1 MSTTEAIDQPA
12 PSSARARS
20 MRIRLRGYLVR
31 RGRQLLRLMLVLVL
45 GLLFMAGA
53 LEAWRGASLI
63 GLPDVGDPFDVAAF
77 RAFRIPEEP
86 DAIVLYHQAQ
96 AKLSPMP
103 SLPIAIRRLG
113 PGLWSKTVPELRD
126 WATANRRALELFRDA
141 SERPDGIVHPSFDRD
156 ARHYYLNQLGTFA
169 WLALLEGSRLQEQGE
184 MDEAWNWYR
193 TVFRMKVHA
202 MRRGSILQRYIAD
215 SSCKWLHM
223 RVASWA
229 ADPRTGVPLLRLAL
243 DDVKAGEPRSEWDA
257 FSLKVDYLE
266 MMTELDKKWG
276 AVQQGEE
283 EDQHV
288 LIFGEPLPPV
298 LAWIPYAARR
308 YFSNEPER
316 SRRVLRLAF
325 ANWLAH
331 VEEKDPRH
339 LKPAIRATFRR
350 GNRTI
355 TVHFFAVSPD
365 GPAAARRLT
374 PQDLATWLIGTL
386 DAKELLS
393 FWPWPSIRMSERRQ
407 HRALV
412 VLLAGELY
420 QRERGTAPPSDEAL
434 VGPFLEHLPGDG
446 SEELDD
452 GSAPTITG
460 DKATATA
467 KPG

>member
-1 MSTTEAIDQPA
+1 M
-12 PSSARARS
+12 
-20 MRIRLRGYLVR
+20 R
-31 RGRQLLRLMLVLVL
+31 RGRQFVRLIFFLMIA
-45 GLLFMAGA
+45 LLFMAGL

-63 GLPDVGDPFDVAAF
+63 GLPDVGDPFDLAAL
-77 RAFRIPEEP
+77 RAFRIPEDQ
-86 DAIVLYHQAQ
+86 DAIALYHQAQ
-96 AKLSPMP
+96 ARLSPMP

-113 PGLWSKTVPELRD
+113 PGPWSKTVPELRD

-141 SERPDGIVHPSFDRD
+141 SECADGIVHPSFDRD

-169 WLALLEGSRLQEQGE
+169 WLALLEGSRLEEQGE
-184 MDEAWNWYR
+184 MDAAWNWYR

-202 MRRGSILQRYIAD
+202 MRRGSIFQRYIAD

-223 RVASWA
+223 RIASWA
-229 ADPRTGVPLLRLAL
+229 ADPRTGVPLLRRAL
-243 DDVKAGEPRSEWDA
+243 DHVKAGEPKSEWDA
-257 FSLKVDYLE
+257 FSLKVDYVA

-276 AVQQGEE
+276 AVQQGDD

-288 LIFGEPLPPV
+288 LIFGEPLPLA

-331 VEEKDPRH
+331 VEEQDPHH
-339 LKPAIRATFRR
+339 LKPAVRVTFPR
-350 GNRTI
+350 GKQTR

-365 GPAAARRLT
+365 GPAAARRLM
-374 PQDLATWLIGTL
+374 PQDLAARLIGTL

-393 FWPWPSIRMSERRQ
+393 FWPWPSIRVSERRQ

-412 VLLAGELY
+412 VLLAGEIY

-434 VGPFLEHLPGDG
+434 VGLYLEHLPCDG

-452 GSAPTITG
+452 GSAQTIRD
-460 DKATATA
+460 DKTTATA